1 MPDKHPNSLAKTIMT
16 TNDINSIIK
25 FSVSGYFLHDIR
37 ITNRPTVIINPNIV
51 KKIYPGISKILT
63 FIASNGSK

>member
-1 MPDKHPNSLAKTIMT
+1 MT

-25 FSVSGYFLHDIR
+25 FSVSGYFSHDIR
-37 ITNRPTVIINPNIV
+37 ITNRPIVIINPNIV

-63 FIASNGSK
+63 FIYFEL